1 MTSLVDTLDFS
12 AIERREK
19 AASRLSWFVIA
30 TGAFI
35 SLLWLVPFYYLFVT
49 IFKSTEEYT
58 HSDPF
63 ALPQGLAPFL
73 SNATTAWNE
82 ANMSFGMTNSALY
95 GAIGAGLA
103 VFFAAMAA
111 YGLTRF
117 DYRGKSFWFMTIF
130 AGTVFPFQMYLI
142 PLFFLYGKFGILNT
156 RFGMLLFYTAIC
168 IPFPTLVLK
177 NFMGGLSREM
187 DEAARM
193 DGASEFTIFLRIVMP
208 NAFGPM
214 MAAFLLQFT
223 WIWNDLLFSTVLG
236 NRTEVR
242 SIMNSLQVFQG
253 SYASTGPNVVL
264 TAALIVSLPSLL
276 LFFILRRHFMEG
288 LRVTG
293 L

>member
-19 AASRLSWFVIA
+19 AASRSSWFVIA
-30 TGAFI
+30 TGALI

-73 SNATTAWNE
+73 SNAATAWNE

-177 NFMGGLSREM
+177 NFMSGLSREM

-193 DGASEFTIFLRIVMP
+193 DGAGEFTIFSRIVMP

-214 MAAFLLQFT
+214 MATFLLQFT

-236 NRTEVR
+236 NRAEVR

-276 LFFILRRHFMEG
+276 LFFVLRRHFMEG